1 MVVEKATE
9 LLENVL
15 NKVKYKAQTKSQ
27 GQSNVIYIKEDAYN
41 KLNEF
46 IIGFDKNQVLPSNN
60 LSSPSN
66 PKPTKLI
73 DLHLF
78 ANLTQELKQG
88 GDNDMFTENGRELS
102 FTNKC
107 DLIMVLDPKP
117 KFDKIFTPPID
128 IYESLFNDNNDKNSI
143 NLELNK
149 SLQVQTQTVVLFN
162 FGSSTSRK
170 TDTMIDMYDMNNK
183 SSILYKFIKTNER
196 EIKQIEFVGIY
207 TDHVIPRFYVSNEE
221 DKTNLETITQ
231 IKHPKTEF
239 INYGIK
245 INKNVFA
252 NTPDVDN
259 PYKTIDSDFLTN
271 MTDQITKIQNHRKN
285 DIRNKM
291 I

>member
-1 MVVEKATE
+1 MF
-9 LLENVL
+9 L

-107 DLIMVLDPKP
+107 DFYGFDPKP

-128 IYESLFNDNNDKNSI
+128 IYE
-143 NLELNK
+143 
-149 SLQVQTQTVVLFN
+149 
-162 FGSSTSRK
+162 
-170 TDTMIDMYDMNNK
+170 
-183 SSILYKFIKTNER
+183 KFI
-196 EIKQIEFVGIY
+196 
-207 TDHVIPRFYVSNEE
+207 
-221 DKTNLETITQ
+221 
-231 IKHPKTEF
+231 
-239 INYGIK
+239 
-245 INKNVFA
+245 
-252 NTPDVDN
+252 
-259 PYKTIDSDFLTN
+259 
-271 MTDQITKIQNHRKN
+271 
-285 DIRNKM
+285 
-291 I
+291 